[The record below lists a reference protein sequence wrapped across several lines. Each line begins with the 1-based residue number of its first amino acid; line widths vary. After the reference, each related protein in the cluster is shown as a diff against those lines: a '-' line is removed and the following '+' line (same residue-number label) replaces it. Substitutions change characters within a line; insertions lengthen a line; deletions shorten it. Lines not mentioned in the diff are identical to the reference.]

1 MGHGFHGY
9 VNLVNSQRPVQTG
22 SPDIGNFVATKEF
35 LLLGDGPPDAAT
47 KKNLCSRIQNL
58 YNPLQYRLIIQHG
71 QFKHLDKW
79 RF

>member
-47 KKNLCSRIQNL
+47 KK
-58 YNPLQYRLIIQHG
+58 PLQSDSKPLQSSTVPSDHPTWAIQT
-71 QFKHLDKW
+71 L
-79 RF
+79 R

>member
-47 KKNLCSRIQNL
+47 KKPSAVGFKTSTIL
-58 YNPLQYRLIIQHG
+58 YSTVWSSNMG
-71 QFKHLDKW
+71 NSNT
-79 RF
+79 

>member
-47 KKNLCSRIQNL
+47 KKTSAVGFKTSTIL
-58 YNPLQYRLIIQHG
+58 YSTV
-71 QFKHLDKW
+71 
-79 RF
+79 